1 MFSSCVSIFQHHFHR
16 FFKICNFERTWQI
29 AHLRIK
35 ILPRRWHLNKNPLT
49 YRGKIIFRRFWI
61 SNQIFHSLFRSWD
74 IEQSLDTTIGCFH
87 QKAMFLEI
95 AYMQGFFHT
104 MNRSNE
110 KNQINASKSKFS
122 VESEY
127 LSRIV
132 ITSRGFELCI
142 DFPTPLSLFS

>member
-1 MFSSCVSIFQHHFHR
+1 MYR
-16 FFKICNFERTWQI
+16 FFNTTFTFFLKFRTFNKPTKST
-29 AHLRIK
+29 HLGIK
-35 ILPRRWHLNKNPLT
+35 ILPRRWQIVKNPLA
-49 YRGKIIFRRFWI
+49 YHRKIILCRFWT
-61 SNQIFHSLFRSWD
+61 SNQIFFTLFRSWD
-74 IEQSLDTTIGCFH
+74 IEHSFDTTISHFR

-104 MNRSNE
+104 MNRSND
-110 KNQINASKSKFS
+110 KNQIYASKSKFS

-142 DFPTPLSLFS
+142 DFSTPLSRFS